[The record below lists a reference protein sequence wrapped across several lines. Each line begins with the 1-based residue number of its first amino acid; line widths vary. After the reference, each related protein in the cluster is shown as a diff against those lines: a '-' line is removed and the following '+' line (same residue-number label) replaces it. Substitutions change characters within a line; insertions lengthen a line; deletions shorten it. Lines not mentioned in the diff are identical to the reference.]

1 MVFFISGVSA
11 SVTLSTCGGSSFDT
25 KIQVFRETEEM
36 FLICVGGNDDYWGL
50 GTVTTFEAVSTETYR
65 VLMTGYRYNEGS
77 FQLSVECSSIS
88 DSDD

>member
-1 MVFFISGVSA
+1 MVFFISGGSA
-11 SVTLSTCGGSSFDT
+11 SVTLSTCGSSFDT

-36 FLICVGGNDDYWGL
+36 FLICVGGNDDYCGL

-77 FQLSVECSSIS
+77 FQLSVECPIIS
-88 DSDD
+88 DSGG